1 MNKKIGIFEFSDSFL
16 VFVCQELPWYLLIMW
31 LLYSLLAIIIPE
43 KNKKGKEVDK
53 GWTCDLIPNELV
65 VNRFLAQ
72 EKKELDDF
80 EALLESKDA
89 EITSMQE
96 EHGGDEGPLNEVT
109 KIGEAKENL
118 IEYSELAYAVHFPEL
133 NTKRKEQLK
142 TIESETEELLS
153 LENHSLFDGVKNA
166 KGKITQKAIKDRLK
180 VLEESDDETTSL
192 NSWVAMSKLL
202 ASSKKELKVMNVQL
216 DEKIHALIDNNEKGE
231 YIEDIQ
237 LLITYIDL
245 HTEVAVLK
253 KELKVK
259 VTELDELTLAKFKT
273 LSEAEVRILVVEDK
287 WLASLQAAIQT
298 EIDAISQRL
307 TGRIKELA
315 NRYENTMGELDSQ
328 TQTMEEKVATHLEN
342 MGLVWN

>member
-1 MNKKIGIFEFSDSFL
+1 
-16 VFVCQELPWYLLIMW
+16 LIEDGW
-31 LLYSLLAIIIPE
+31 VDTVKRVIE

-89 EITSMQE
+89 EITSMEE

-133 NTKRKEQLK
+133 NAKRKEQLK
-142 TIESETEELLS
+142 AIETETEEVLA
-153 LENHSLFDGVKNA
+153 LENQSLFDGVKNA

-180 VLEESDDETTSL
+180 VLEESDEETTTL
-192 NSWVAMSKLL
+192 NSWVALSKAL
-202 ASSKKELKVMNVQL
+202 AASKKEFKAMNSQL
-216 DEKIHALIDNNEKGE
+216 DEKINALIENNEQGE
-231 YIEDIQ
+231 YLEDIQ
-237 LLITYIDL
+237 LLTTYIDL
-245 HTEVAVLK
+245 HTEVATLK

-259 VTELDELTLAKFKT
+259 VAELDELTLAKFKALT
-273 LSEAEVRILVVEDK
+273 ESEVRILVVEDK

-315 NRYENTMGELDSQ
+315 DRYENTMGALDSQ
-328 TQTMEEKVATHLEN
+328 THTLEEKVAAHLEN
-342 MGLVWN
+342 MGLVWS